1 MASVCRERAG
11 ERERERDGK
20 KPSGQHCTLEM
31 SRGQAMCC
39 RYWRRLA
46 NIQNNVN
53 TFLQGDVLVGKE
65 ASLSLVQRDSKYY

>member
-1 MASVCRERAG
+1 MASVCRERAERER

-39 RYWRRLA
+39 RYWRRLT
-46 NIQNNVN
+46 NIQNKCKRN
-53 TFLQGDVLVGKE
+53 TFLHVDVLLVKSKE
-65 ASLSLVQRDSKYY
+65 ASISRI